1 MAQPPESLKATPASS
16 VGSAGQPGLRE
27 SHTPKEGHI
36 VVQGNTSTY
45 VGSTHWSAI
54 LDNIQELKTVIV
66 SEDVSE
72 DGQADQTD
80 IFDPDTLFLFSAPR
94 PTSLEKILEAL
105 PSKSQVDRYLSTYFK
120 ASYLVLPILHQ
131 GRFQR
136 QYEDFWRDPL
146 RTPPLWTSILFSI
159 LTTAATV
166 NLMNQSTD
174 MEEEQARREEFLGA
188 AAQSL
193 IIGNYGKPQEHILEA
208 LILFAQT
215 KYVASL
221 DPSREVALILAII
234 FRFAFEMG
242 YHRDPEHFSH
252 LTVFEGEMRRRVWA
266 ICKQI
271 DLLQAFQLG
280 LPTYIPHDSYD
291 TKPFSN
297 LADSDFDEQSTY
309 LPPSR
314 PENEPTRILQFS
326 VKCRVI
332 IAFSQA
338 FRSAISLKPIAIEK
352 VMELDREVR
361 EAHSTVPPSLQIRR
375 IASSFADSSSV
386 IMARIDI
393 ELLFRKTL
401 CTLHRKSM
409 IAGNAYS
416 REVCRVSAMSILTH
430 LVDLRRELQ
439 PGNMLA
445 ADQWLMSCYTMHD
458 FLLAAMVLCLLVSQR
473 RERNANEEGLRDSQ
487 EEIAMIREA
496 YHATHVL
503 SNQSKEAK
511 RVSNV
516 LASMLSSLEQN
527 LSETS
532 STYQQNT
539 LRQSKQDQDAAAA
552 VAFPA
557 ADMAPLGSQFTFEH
571 DPFENLSS
579 IPQGIDWAYLDQYY
593 LNMNPNLAMNTN
605 MFMYNTPDTASATP
619 LPSR

>member
-1 MAQPPESLKATPASS
+1 MQMAQPPESLKATPASS

-215 KYVASL
+215 
-221 DPSREVALILAII
+221 
-234 FRFAFEMG
+234 
-242 YHRDPEHFSH
+242 
-252 LTVFEGEMRRRVWA
+252 
-266 ICKQI
+266 
-271 DLLQAFQLG
+271 
-280 LPTYIPHDSYD
+280 
-291 TKPFSN
+291 
-297 LADSDFDEQSTY
+297 
-309 LPPSR
+309 
-314 PENEPTRILQFS
+314 
-326 VKCRVI
+326 
-332 IAFSQA
+332 
-338 FRSAISLKPIAIEK
+338 
-352 VMELDREVR
+352 
-361 EAHSTVPPSLQIRR
+361 
-375 IASSFADSSSV
+375 
-386 IMARIDI
+386 
-393 ELLFRKTL
+393 
-401 CTLHRKSM
+401 
-409 IAGNAYS
+409 
-416 REVCRVSAMSILTH
+416 
-430 LVDLRRELQ
+430 
-439 PGNMLA
+439 
-445 ADQWLMSCYTMHD
+445 
-458 FLLAAMVLCLLVSQR
+458 
-473 RERNANEEGLRDSQ
+473 
-487 EEIAMIREA
+487 
-496 YHATHVL
+496 
-503 SNQSKEAK
+503 
-511 RVSNV
+511 
-516 LASMLSSLEQN
+516 
-527 LSETS
+527 
-532 STYQQNT
+532 
-539 LRQSKQDQDAAAA
+539 
-552 VAFPA
+552 
-557 ADMAPLGSQFTFEH
+557 
-571 DPFENLSS
+571 
-579 IPQGIDWAYLDQYY
+579 
-593 LNMNPNLAMNTN
+593 
-605 MFMYNTPDTASATP
+605 
-619 LPSR
+619 